1 LGEII
6 NMNNYSL
13 NNEDVNIYEDSIDL
27 NDKSNEKKFKNIISN
42 IKSTNLTNYN
52 SESNIEIFDDPVK
65 LYLSEIG
72 NIKLLDSLEEKHF
85 SRNIEISSYLTHLS
99 QEFLGKFGKNP
110 SPSFITEALIQ
121 NLYDSYEYISTI
133 CSYLNINIFSLGELI
148 SSDLIRNLLDNTY
161 DEILINKLIDTHL
174 IEADYARYIV
184 QKISNELFLL
194 DTKII
199 YENVK
204 NVDLKKIKSKNI
216 FYNLDE
222 IDLNFY
228 FEDLHHKSELAE
240 RKLSESN
247 LRLVVSIA
255 KKYIGRGMPLL
266 DLIQEGNLG
275 LLKAVNKFDYRRG
288 YKFSTYATW
297 WIRQSIT
304 RSIADQS
311 RTIRIPVHMI
321 ENINKLN
328 QTIRILVQENGR
340 EPSHAE
346 IGFIMNMTEEKVE
359 EMIRISQQTISLDTP
374 LNDEED
380 SFLSDIIQD
389 DKTLSPSDF
398 ATYEILKNHIELILD
413 TLSYREKKVMQLRF
427 GLEDGRSRTLE
438 EVGDN
443 FGVTRERIRQI
454 EAKALRKLRHPTRS
468 IALRDFLK

>member
-1 LGEII
+1 
-6 NMNNYSL
+6 MNNFSI
-13 NNEDVNIYEDSIDL
+13 NNEDVSLDEDNL
-27 NDKSNEKKFKNIISN
+27 AFTDKSNRKNLKNIISN
-42 IKSTNLTNYN
+42 IKSTNN
-52 SESNIEIFDDPVK
+52 SSSGSKMEIFDDPVK

-72 NIKLLDSLEEKHF
+72 NINLLSSLEEKKIA
-85 SRNIEISSYLTHLS
+85 RTIEISRYLRSLS
-99 QEFLGKFGKNP
+99 EDFFNKFGKHP
-110 SPSFITEALIQ
+110 TPSFIAETLVE
-121 NLYDSYEYISTI
+121 NLFDSNEYIGTL
-133 CSYLNINIFSLGELI
+133 CKYLNINVSSVGELI
-148 SSDLIRNLLDNTY
+148 SSDLVRNILDNTY
-161 DEILINKLIDTHL
+161 DEILINNL
-174 IEADYARYIV
+174 IETHSIESDYARYII

-199 YENVK
+199 YENIK
-204 NVDLKKIKSKNI
+204 DIDLKKKKYKNI

-228 FEDLHHKSELAE
+228 FEDLHHKSVLAQSN
-240 RKLSESN
+240 LSESN

-255 KKYIGRGMPLL
+255 KKYIARGVPLL

-297 WIRQSIT
+297 WIRQSVT
-304 RSIADQS
+304 RSLADQS
-311 RTIRIPVHMI
+311 RTIRIPVHMV

-380 SFLSDIIQD
+380 SFLSDIIPD
-389 DKTLSPSDF
+389 DKSLSPSDF
-398 ATYEILKNHIELILD
+398 TTYEILKNHIGLVLD

-468 IALRDFLK
+468 STLRDFLN

>member
-1 LGEII
+1 
-6 NMNNYSL
+6 MNNFSINDEGVNL
-13 NNEDVNIYEDSIDL
+13 DEDNLSF
-27 NDKSNEKKFKNIISN
+27 NDKSNGKNFMTRISN
-42 IKSTNLTNYN
+42 LKSTNSST
-52 SESNIEIFDDPVK
+52 ESKMEIFDDPVNM
-65 LYLSEIG
+65 YLSEIG
-72 NIKLLDSLEEKHF
+72 NINLLSSIEEKKIA
-85 SRNIEISSYLTHLS
+85 RNIEISRYLKSLC
-99 QEFLGKFGKNP
+99 EDFFNNFGKDP
-110 SPSFITEALIQ
+110 TPSFVAETLVE
-121 NLYDSYEYISTI
+121 NLFDNTEYINTM
-133 CSYLNINIFSLGELI
+133 CKYLNINVCSVGELI
-148 SSDLIRNLLDNTY
+148 SSELVRNILDNTY
-161 DEILINKLIDTHL
+161 DEILINNLIDTHS
-174 IEADYARYIV
+174 IESDYARYIV

-199 YENVK
+199 YENIK
-204 NVDLKKIKSKNI
+204 DIDLKKKKYKNI

-228 FEDLHHKSELAE
+228 FEDLHHKSNLAQ
-240 RKLSESN
+240 RNLSESN

-255 KKYIGRGMPLL
+255 KKYIARGMPLL

-311 RTIRIPVHMI
+311 RTIRIPVHMV

-346 IGFIMNMTEEKVE
+346 IGFIMNITEDKVE

-380 SFLSDIIQD
+380 SFLSDIIPD
-389 DKTLSPSDF
+389 DKSLSPSDF
-398 ATYEILKNHIELILD
+398 TTHEILKNHIELILD

-468 IALRDFLK
+468 STLRDFLS

>member
-1 LGEII
+1 
-6 NMNNYSL
+6 MNNFSI
-13 NNEDVNIYEDSIDL
+13 NNEDVSLDEDNL
-27 NDKSNEKKFKNIISN
+27 AFTDKSNRKNLKNIISN
-42 IKSTNLTNYN
+42 IKSTNNSS
-52 SESNIEIFDDPVK
+52 SESKMEIFDDPVK

-72 NIKLLDSLEEKHF
+72 NINLLSSLEEKKIA
-85 SRNIEISSYLTHLS
+85 RTIEISRYLRSLS
-99 QEFLGKFGKNP
+99 EDFFNKFGKHP
-110 SPSFITEALIQ
+110 TPSFIAETLVE
-121 NLYDSYEYISTI
+121 NLFDSNEYIGTL
-133 CSYLNINIFSLGELI
+133 CEYLNINVSSVGELI
-148 SSDLIRNLLDNTY
+148 SSDLVRNILDNTY
-161 DEILINKLIDTHL
+161 DEKLINNLIDTHS
-174 IEADYARYIV
+174 IESDYARYIV

-199 YENVK
+199 YENIK
-204 NVDLKKIKSKNI
+204 DIDLKKKKYKNI

-228 FEDLHHKSELAE
+228 FEDLHHKSVLAQSN
-240 RKLSESN
+240 LSESN

-255 KKYIGRGMPLL
+255 KKYIARGVPLL

-297 WIRQSIT
+297 WIRQSVT
-304 RSIADQS
+304 RSLADQS
-311 RTIRIPVHMI
+311 RTIRIPVHMV

-340 EPSHAE
+340 EPSHSE

-380 SFLSDIIQD
+380 SFLSDIIPD
-389 DKTLSPSDF
+389 DKSLSPSDF
-398 ATYEILKNHIELILD
+398 TTYEILKNHIGLVLD

-468 IALRDFLK
+468 STLRDFLN

>member
-1 LGEII
+1 
-6 NMNNYSL
+6 MNKFSL
-13 NNEDVNIYEDSIDL
+13 NNEDSLAFTTKPNAKIF
-27 NDKSNEKKFKNIISN
+27 NDATSN
-42 IKSTNLTNYN
+42 IKSNNTNSETNL
-52 SESNIEIFDDPVK
+52 EVFDDPVK

-72 NIKLLDSLEEKHF
+72 NIQLLSSLEEK
-85 SRNIEISSYLTHLS
+85 RNARTIEISRHLKRIS
-99 QEFLGKFGKNP
+99 EDYFIKFGKHP
-110 SPSFITEALIQ
+110 TPSFVAEYLVESLFSS
-121 NLYDSYEYISTI
+121 NEYITSMCKHI
-133 CSYLNINIFSLGELI
+133 NINIGTIGELI
-148 SSDLIRNLLDNTY
+148 SSDVIREILDNTY
-161 DEILINKLIDTHL
+161 DESLINKLIDSHS
-174 IEADYARYIV
+174 IENDYARYIV

-194 DTKII
+194 GTKII
-199 YENVK
+199 YENIK
-204 NVDLKKIKSKNI
+204 DIHFDKKKYKDI

-228 FEDLHHKSELAE
+228 FEDIYHKSGLAE

-275 LLKAVNKFDYRRG
+275 LIKAVNKFDYRRG

-304 RSIADQS
+304 RCIADQS
-311 RTIRIPVHMI
+311 RTIRIPVHMV

-328 QTIRILVQENGR
+328 QTIRTLVQENGR

-346 IGFIMNMTEEKVE
+346 IGFIMNMTEDKVQ

-380 SFLSDIIQD
+380 SFLSDIIPD
-389 DKTLSPSDF
+389 DKSLSPSDF
-398 ATYEILKNHIELILD
+398 TTYEILKNHIELILD
-413 TLSYREKKVMQLRF
+413 TLSYREKKVMQMRF

-454 EAKALRKLRHPTRS
+454 EAKALRKLRHPSRS
-468 IALRDFLK
+468 NSLRDFLN

>member
-1 LGEII
+1 
-6 NMNNYSL
+6 MNNYSI
-13 NNEDVNIYEDSIDL
+13 NNEDINIDQDNIAF
-27 NDKSNEKKFKNIISN
+27 NAKSSGKNLKNIISN
-42 IKSTNLTNYN
+42 IKPTNIANYN
-52 SESNIEIFDDPVK
+52 SESNIEIFHDPVK

-72 NIKLLDSLEEKHF
+72 NIQLLNSLEEKNL
-85 SRNIEISSYLTHLS
+85 SRNIEISSYLKNLS
-99 QEFLGKFGKNP
+99 EDFLSKFGKNP
-110 SPSFITEALIQ
+110 SPSFIAETLVE
-121 NLYDSYEYISTI
+121 NLFDSYEYISTI
-133 CSYLNINIFSLGELI
+133 CRYLNINICSLGALI

-174 IEADYARYIV
+174 IEGDYARYII

-194 DTKII
+194 DTNII
-199 YENVK
+199 YENIK
-204 NVDLKKIKSKNI
+204 DIDLGKKKYKNI

-228 FEDLHHKSELAE
+228 FEDLHHKSDLSE

-247 LRLVVSIA
+247 LRLVVSVA
-255 KKYIGRGMPLL
+255 KKYIARGMPLL

-288 YKFSTYATW
+288 YKFSTYSTW

-311 RTIRIPVHMI
+311 RTIRIPVHMV

-328 QTIRILVQENGR
+328 QIIRILVQENGR
-340 EPSHAE
+340 EPSHSE
-346 IGFIMNMTEEKVE
+346 IGFIMNMSEEKVE

-389 DKTLSPSDF
+389 DKTISPSDYT
-398 ATYEILKNHIELILD
+398 TYQILKNHIELILD

-454 EAKALRKLRHPTRS
+454 EAKALRKLRHPSRS
-468 IALRDFLK
+468 ITLRDFLN